1 MQENTTRNAIHQLM
15 ADKPRLRSIEVAL
28 KLNCT
33 ELQVIQ
39 ALPPEQE
46 VTMLPAEQAQ
56 DLLTEIADWGKV
68 TCIIEVSG
76 FVFEVKAP
84 FPKGKNA
91 YGYYN
96 LSHDSEGL
104 QGHLKLN
111 NISEIALLT
120 PTIQGK
126 LSYCVQFFDHQ
137 GNSIFKIYL
146 GRDKDGQVI
155 PEQIARF
162 NALATQTTS
171 DEANIVSDETIAIV
185 TN

>member
-28 KLNCT
+28 ELNCS
-33 ELQVIQ
+33 ELEVIQ
-39 ALPPEQE
+39 ALPEQE
-46 VTMLPAEQAQ
+46 VNMLPAEQAQ
-56 DLLTEIADWGKV
+56 RLLTDIADWGNV

-84 FPKGKNA
+84 LPKGKNA

-96 LSHDSEGL
+96 LSHDSDGL
-104 QGHLKLN
+104 QGHLKLDN
-111 NISEIALLT
+111 LSAMALLT
-120 PTIQGK
+120 RKVRGK
-126 LSYCVQFFDHQ
+126 LSYYVQFFDHK
-137 GNSIFKIYL
+137 GNSVFKIYL

-155 PEQIARF
+155 PAQITRF

-171 DEANIVSDETIAIV
+171 DDANIVSDETIAIV